1 MWINP
6 VTQQT
11 YALHSDIR
19 SAFPQVSLP
28 SDVTDDLIAELGIAP
43 LTATAQPTY
52 DPITQSVIRDGCEKI
67 GDVWQYKWTIEA
79 LDAAAVIA
87 NQAAKVADD
96 AKLVADKVDAL
107 WRAADA
113 YTASYISGVAIGL
126 LTLGVLQLKSK
137 ALAVSAWS
145 SAVWDDYYARKAL
158 VTASSVDNLDFS
170 SHGPMPHSV
179 PELRAEMGM

>member
-52 DPITQSVIRDGCEKI
+52 DPITQRCYRDGCEKI
-67 GDVWQYKWTIEA
+67 GDVWQYKWTIEV
-79 LDAAAVIA
+79 LDTATIA
-87 NQAAKVADD
+87 TNQAAKITAD
-96 AKLVADKVDAL
+96 AALVADKVDAL
-107 WRAADA
+107 WRAADT
-113 YTASYISGVAIGL
+113 YTSGYISGVAIGL
-126 LTLGVLQLKSK
+126 LTIGVLQSLPK

-158 VTASSVDNLDFS
+158 VTASSVANLDFS
-170 SHGPMPHSV
+170 SHGPMPYSV
-179 PELRAEMGM
+179 PELRAELGM